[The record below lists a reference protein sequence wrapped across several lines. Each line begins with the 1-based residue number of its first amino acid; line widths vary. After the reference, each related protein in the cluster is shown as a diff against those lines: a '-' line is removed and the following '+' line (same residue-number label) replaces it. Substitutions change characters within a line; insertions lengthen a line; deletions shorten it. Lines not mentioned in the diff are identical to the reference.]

1 MIHKE
6 YKINKVYA
14 GTVEDLRDEL
24 SVITIEN
31 LKQYIPYRKK
41 WDEFYS
47 MWLRFGPEAARTILI
62 PYIWDGS
69 LPSPKEAYY
78 GTTR

>member
-1 MIHKE
+1 MIQ
-6 YKINKVYA
+6 KVYT
-14 GTVEDLRDEL
+14 GTVEELKDEL

-31 LKQYIPYRKK
+31 MKQYVSYKKK

-69 LPSPKEAYY
+69 LPSPKEAYH